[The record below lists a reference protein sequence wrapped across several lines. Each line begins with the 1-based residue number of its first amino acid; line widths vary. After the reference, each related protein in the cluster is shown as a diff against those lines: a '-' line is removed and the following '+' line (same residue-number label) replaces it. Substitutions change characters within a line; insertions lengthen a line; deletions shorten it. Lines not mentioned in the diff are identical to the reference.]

1 MIGTSEL
8 AKKAG
13 LSENRIRQLASEI
26 PGAERKSFGWLFP
39 DDADQHPP
47 LLGTIRPSNRKP
59 GPKGPRKGAR
69 K

>member
-8 AKKAG
+8 ARRVG

-39 DDADQHPP
+39 DDADTKAP
-47 LLGTIRPSNRKP
+47 LTDNRKP

-69 K
+69 IG